1 MRPVEIAMAVGE
13 NMPSIGFLS
22 KTKRMEAFSLACH
35 MIEELC
41 QDENGEIDIENAFES
56 AAILLKINKRFEKA
70 FIMVLL
76 NFERLPVG
84 SLGHL
89 AYGIVHSAKYQK

>member
-1 MRPVEIAMAVGE
+1 MRPVEVAMAVSA

-22 KTKRMEAFSLACH
+22 KTKRMEAFNLSCH

-41 QDENGEIDIENAFES
+41 QDEDGEVDMENAFEA
-56 AAILLKINKRFEKA
+56 AAILLKINKKFEKA

-76 NFERLPVG
+76 NFERLPLG
-84 SLGHL
+84 YLGHL
-89 AYGIVHSAKYQK
+89 AYGVVHSAKQHR